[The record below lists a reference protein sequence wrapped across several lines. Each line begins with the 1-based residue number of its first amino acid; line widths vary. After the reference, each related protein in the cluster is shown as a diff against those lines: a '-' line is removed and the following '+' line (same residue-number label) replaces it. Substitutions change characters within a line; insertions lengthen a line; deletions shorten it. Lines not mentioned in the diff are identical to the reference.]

1 MNSKIQACFLF
12 TLMISFSLGGC
23 LSEEAITAAENEDS
37 CSADIQIR
45 ESDGTLKILTY
56 DIAGFSDEL
65 IAQFV
70 AESGVSVEFTRADD
84 AGGILDQMMLTKSAP
99 LADLM
104 IGLDN
109 TYLPTAIQNCLLME
123 HSVSD
128 ENFTES
134 SLEFYQ
140 GPLAIPFDEGEVC
153 LNYDEDALSAANMSV
168 PTSLW
173 DLTQPE
179 WNGKMT
185 FPSPMTSSP
194 GRAFLAATVDYFS
207 QAPGNESG
215 NMSSWWNA
223 IAQNG
228 AIFTSGWTESY
239 VTYYTGG
246 YGEYME
252 GHIGGAYL
260 TVSYCH
266 SPGVEAYYAENY
278 THSTSLTLPRASF
291 HQVEYTGIINGAAEV
306 SAANQFIEFLTS
318 YDVNVNM
325 PDYNSMYS
333 VKKGTDLPETNGY
346 RYHADQAILSSNIT
360 QDSIE
365 QNMDTWLASWQA
377 AVRMN

>member
-1 MNSKIQACFLF
+1 MNSKSKAVVLF
-12 TLMISFSLGGC
+12 TLLVSFSLSGC
-23 LSEEAITAAENEDS
+23 LSEEALESLESENS
-37 CSADIQIR
+37 CSAEIQIR

-70 AESGVSVEFTRADD
+70 NESGIEVEFIRTDD

-128 ENFTES
+128 ESFTTS
-134 SLEFYQ
+134 SMEFYR
-140 GPLAIPFDEGEVC
+140 GPLAIPFDEGDVC
-153 LNYDEDALSAANMSV
+153 LNYDEDALTAANMSV

-173 DLTQPE
+173 NLTEPE

-185 FPSPMTSSP
+185 FPSPTTSSP
-194 GRAFLAATVDYFS
+194 GRAFLAATVDYFGHS
-207 QAPGNESG
+207 PGNESG

-223 IAQNG
+223 VAKNG
-228 AIFTSGWTESY
+228 ATFTSGWSESY
-239 VTYYTGG
+239 VNYYTGG

-266 SPGVEAYYAENY
+266 SPGVEAYYSGNY
-278 THSTSLTLPRASF
+278 THSTSLVLPRASF

-306 SAANQFIEFLTS
+306 SAANKFIAFLTS
-318 YDVNVNM
+318 LEVNANM

-333 VKKGTDLPETNGY
+333 VRNGTDLPETDGY
-346 RYHADQAILSSNIT
+346 RFHADQAIVSTAIT
-360 QDSIE
+360 QQLIE
-365 QNMDTWLASWQA
+365 ENMDDWLMTWQD
-377 AVRMN
+377 AVQIN

>member
-1 MNSKIQACFLF
+1 MNSKIKAYLFF
-12 TLMISFSLGGC
+12 TLLLTSSVSGC
-23 LSEEAITAAENEDS
+23 LSEEALESLESENPCTSE
-37 CSADIQIR
+37 IQVR

-65 IAQFV
+65 IAQFTD
-70 AESGVSVEFTRADD
+70 ATGVQVEFIRTDD

-123 HSVSD
+123 HSVSN
-128 ENFTES
+128 ESFTTTS
-134 SLEFYQ
+134 MEFYD
-140 GPLAIPFDEGEVC
+140 GPLALPFDEGDVC
-153 LNYDEDALSAANMSV
+153 LNYDEDALAAANMSV

-173 DLTQPE
+173 NLTEAE

-194 GRAFLAATVDYFS
+194 GRAFLAATVDYFANS
-207 QAPGNESG
+207 PGNESG

-223 IAQNG
+223 VAQNG

-239 VTYYTGG
+239 VNYYTGG

-266 SPGVEAYYAENY
+266 SPGVEAYFSENY
-278 THSTSLTLPRASF
+278 THSTSLVLPRASF

-306 SAANQFIEFLTS
+306 TAANQFIEFLTS
-318 YDVNVNM
+318 IEVNGNM

-333 VKKGTDLPETNGY
+333 VRNDTDLPETNGY
-346 RYHADQAILSSNIT
+346 RYHADQANVSTAIT
-360 QDSIE
+360 QDLIE
-365 QNMDTWLASWQA
+365 QNMDDWLESWQN
-377 AVRMN
+377 AVRIN

>member
-1 MNSKIQACFLF
+1 MYSKAKAGFLF
-12 TLMISFSLGGC
+12 GLLVTFSLSGC
-23 LSEEAITAAENEDS
+23 LSEEVLDS
-37 CSADIQIR
+37 IESTDPCGGDIQIR

-70 AESGVSVEFTRADD
+70 NETGVSVEFIRTDD
-84 AGGILDQMMLTKSAP
+84 AGGILDQMMLTKSSP

-123 HSVSD
+123 NNVSD
-128 ENFTES
+128 ESFTQS

-140 GPLAIPFDEGEVC
+140 GPLALPFDEGDVC
-153 LNYDEDALSAANMSV
+153 LNYDEDALAAANMSV

-173 DLTQPE
+173 NLTEPE

-194 GRAFLAATVDYFS
+194 GRAFLAATVDYFGHS
-207 QAPGNESG
+207 PGNESG
-215 NMSSWWNA
+215 DMDAWWNA

-246 YGEYME
+246 YGEYMD

-266 SPGVEAYYAENY
+266 SPGVEAYFAENY
-278 THSTSLTLPRASF
+278 THSTSLVLPRASF

-306 SAANQFIEFLTS
+306 DAANQFIQFITS
-318 YDVNVNM
+318 LEVNTNM

-333 VKKGTDLPETNGY
+333 IQKGTDLPETNGY
-346 RYHADQAILSSNIT
+346 RFHADQAIVSTAIT
-360 QDSIE
+360 QELIE
-365 QNMDTWLASWQA
+365 QNMEGWLSSWQT
-377 AVRMN
+377 AVQN